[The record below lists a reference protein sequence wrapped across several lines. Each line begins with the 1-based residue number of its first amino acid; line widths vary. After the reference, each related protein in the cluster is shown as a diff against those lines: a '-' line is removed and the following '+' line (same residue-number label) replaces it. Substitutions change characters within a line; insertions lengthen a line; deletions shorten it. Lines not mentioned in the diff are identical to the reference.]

1 MRAIFFSFALGA
13 ATLGLVVQAQ
23 QGVQA
28 AGDHNHGSGRSSGA
42 KMHYLPGTKQ
52 TAVLIP
58 VYPTT
63 EPYRSAF
70 FFPESARAERERDVR
85 LSDNYFSPS
94 ILWVQAGTKVRFT
107 NDGKHTHTVTCDTIW
122 ESGEMKRGDSFS
134 LIFTRAGTYY
144 YYCRH
149 HTKWMRGTITVY

>member
-13 ATLGLVVQAQ
+13 AAIGLVVQAQ
-23 QGVQA
+23 QRARA
-28 AGDHNHGSGRSSGA
+28 AGDHNHGSSGA
-42 KMHYLPGTKQ
+42 KIHSSTGYHP
-52 TAVLIP
+52 
-58 VYPTT
+58 PTV
-63 EPYRSAF
+63 PYRSAF

-122 ESGEMKRGDSFS
+122 ESGEMKRGESFS
-134 LIFTRAGTYY
+134 LIFTRTGTYY